1 MDPRYKPVIWYCE
14 ALGGW
19 TASLWFKAK
28 YLLQS
33 IYSQYFFI
41 ILFARTSGLEPK
53 LMTSKDIV
61 LTNYTKS
68 LQKEQ

>member
-28 YLLQS
+28 STDHDHEQRQQWLAAAQDWVDELN
-33 IYSQYFFI
+33 
-41 ILFARTSGLEPK
+41 ARRAIP
-53 LMTSKDIV
+53 
-61 LTNYTKS
+61 
-68 LQKEQ
+68 

>member
-28 YLLQS
+28 STDHDHEQRQQWLVKAQIWVDELN
-33 IYSQYFFI
+33 
-41 ILFARTSGLEPK
+41 ARNVRL
-53 LMTSKDIV
+53 V
-61 LTNYTKS
+61 
-68 LQKEQ
+68 QA